1 MAKESFNQLSTS
13 QTIKSGLEIIMIA
26 GSLILTVILFIGL
39 GIWTYETS
47 RFLGGFG
54 VMLGFT
60 IGVAGVFGLMTRQ
73 IAVGLSSGIK
83 LHQNHVREIG
93 SENMSMGLENTVRVG
108 FSLIAVVGGIVFIS
122 LTAFYAGSYFH
133 SLSDVPETFTC
144 SNGREIPLT
153 KVQDGN
159 HDCDGNFFD
168 DMEDEEEGLYIEL
181 TSSSPVF
188 SFLSVIFYV
197 ISSLTMLTGLLG
209 LATKIIADS
218 VSIGLTMNGTI
229 PLNEN
234 GGPSKSRGESNHEQD
249 KIIIPCP
256 DCDSTLRV
264 KKVLDAKIRCPD
276 CKGVFVLNDVINQQ
290 INIDELNTEEPDVQ
304 DDSEE

>member
-1 MAKESFNQLSTS
+1 MIT
-13 QTIKSGLEIIMIA
+13 IA
-26 GSLILTVILFIGL
+26 GSLILTVSLILAL

-47 RFLGGFG
+47 RFLGGFW
-54 VMLGFT
+54 VMLGLT

-73 IAVGLSSGIK
+73 IAEGLSSGIK

-144 SNGREIPLT
+144 SNGMEIPLT

-159 HDCDGNFFD
+159 HDCDGNFWD
-168 DMEDEEEGLYIEL
+168 GMEDEEEGLYIEL
-181 TSSSPVF
+181 TSGSPIF

-197 ISSLTMLTGLLG
+197 ISSLTMVTGLLG
-209 LATKIIADS
+209 LGTKIIADS
-218 VSIGLTMNGTI
+218 VSIGLTMNGMI

-234 GGPSKSRGESNHEQD
+234 GEPTKSTGESDHDQD

-256 DCDSTLRV
+256 TCEGTLRV
-264 KKVLDAKIRCPD
+264 KKVLDSKVRCPK
-276 CKGVFVLNDVINQQ
+276 CKGVFELNDVINQQ
-290 INIDELNTEEPDVQ
+290 NNIDELISEEPAVEN
-304 DDSEE
+304 DSEE